1 VSLAEVAAL
10 IAAIAFLVLCAA
22 IAAPLLKLRHTVDA
36 ATETLNDLN
45 DRTGPIMANLNLTIE
60 SVNTALGQ
68 TSVTL
73 DGVNLQLARLDAIT
87 GHVSQVTANVANL
100 STVVT
105 SAAASP
111 LAKAAAFGFG
121 VRRAAARRRAAAEE
135 AELRERRRQ
144 ERRAS
149 RPRGQGAARGG
160 AG

>member
-22 IAAPLLKLRHTVDA
+22 IAVPVYRLRHTVEA
-36 ATETLNDLN
+36 ATQTINDVN
-45 DRTGPIMANLNLTIE
+45 DRTGPILVNLNETIAN
-60 SVNTALGQ
+60 VNSALSQ
-68 TSVTL
+68 TKVTL
-73 DGVNLQLARLDAIT
+73 DGVNLQLARLDLIT

-100 STVVT
+100 TTVIS

-135 AELRERRRQ
+135 ADLRERMRQ
-144 ERRAS
+144 ERRT
-149 RPRGQGAARGG
+149 ARK
-160 AG
+160 AGK